1 MEFNL
6 ILWFMRAATEGTS
19 CQLKK
24 LEKNNRI
31 KRKKKRTTEKKDRRR
46 EHVSRKNDT
55 KFFTMNI

>member
-31 KRKKKRTTEKKDRRR
+31 KRKKKRTTEKKDI
-46 EHVSRKNDT
+46 EEENMYQGKMILS
-55 KFFTMNI
+55 FLA